1 MVRLQVSPPDESC
14 ELVPGTGGRPVESP
28 MASCNVI
35 VVVQPGGASETGE
48 NRCKALIKKRPT
60 Q

>member
-48 NRCKALIKKRPT
+48 NRCKALIKK
-60 Q
+60 